1 MKKRIL
7 IRGMFIGGLVLSSA
21 LFILNV
27 SAYTIEKLP
36 NIAVSGDFFVGPTEN
51 ELFLDPGQRA
61 IRQLTITSRLGREM
75 KFIVSAEDFTGSKTG
90 ETATVLLGEEKGPYT
105 LKDYL
110 KPEITEFT
118 LQHGEKMVLPIE
130 IVIPE
135 GAEPGGRYGAVLIS
149 AIPASAELEAGA
161 GEAAAGIK
169 VRARVASL
177 YLVRVKGDV
186 RENGFLKEIKMAES
200 KKFYEK
206 GPFSFQL
213 AFENQGNVHLV
224 PYGVVE
230 IKNLLGRTVEEI
242 ELTPWFA
249 MPESLRLRTVKWD
262 RVFALGRYTALAKV
276 NRGYQDIID
285 EKSVTFWVLPWKI
298 VGPALLIFVLIV
310 LILGYVFTHFEIRRK
325 EPSVKS

>member
-1 MKKRIL
+1 ML
-7 IRGMFIGGLVLSSA
+7 IGGFVISFG
-21 LFILNV
+21 LFGLEIL
-27 SAYTIEKLP
+27 AYTIEKLP
-36 NIAVSGDFFVGPTEN
+36 NIVVSGDFFVGPTEN

-61 IRQLTITSRLGREM
+61 VRQLTITSRLGREM
-75 KFIVSAEDFTGSKTG
+75 KFVVSAEDFIGSEAG

-118 LQHGEKMVLPIE
+118 LQHAEKMVLPIE
-130 IVIPE
+130 ITIPE
-135 GAEPGGRYGAVLIS
+135 DAEPGGRYGAVLIS
-149 AIPASAELEAGA
+149 AIPTATELEAEA

-169 VRARVASL
+169 VRARIASL
-177 YLVRVKGDV
+177 YLVRVKGEV
-186 RENGFLKEIKMAES
+186 WENGFLKEIKMAVL

-224 PYGVVE
+224 PYGLVE

-249 MPESLRLRTVKWD
+249 MPDSLRLRTVKWD
-262 RVFALGRYTALAKV
+262 KGFAIGRYTALAKV

-285 EKSVTFWVLPWKI
+285 EKSVSFWVLPWKI
-298 VGPALLIFVLIV
+298 VVPALLIFALIV
-310 LILGYVFTHFEIRRK
+310 LVLGWVFRNFEIRRK
-325 EPSVKS
+325 M